1 MISRAVL
8 RLFVALATCLAAAS
22 AMAGNLILRSPTE
35 GSFLGLTNSIQF
47 SITEAKVQVTVTAK
61 VTGPSG
67 TTTISQQFTPDG
79 DGRID
84 QSIPLNFAQGTP
96 GGEYTIVL
104 SATEPGNTYETQT
117 VTVQVDVQ
125 RPKFFSYSPYNNA
138 YVKGIVKIR
147 AQVLELNVKDWRVRI
162 NGQDIPNNTG
172 GSNTVAV
179 DWDTSLIE
187 RDGVN
192 TIEILVRDG
201 ANNEASLTIPVTL
214 DRIKPTITIVYPRT
228 DTRLIPNT
236 NINVTVDVADG
247 SPESVSSTGVDV
259 IVRKLDGTFITRVAL
274 MTATYEGSTL
284 KWVGRIRYRPGL
296 LPNQFKITVTAMD
309 RAMNQAVT
317 QEVTLKR

>member
-1 MISRAVL
+1 V
-8 RLFVALATCLAAAS
+8 VLATCLAAAS

-35 GSFLGLTNSIQF
+35 GSFLGVTNSIQF

-61 VTGPSG
+61 VTGPGG
-67 TTTISQQFTPDG
+67 TTTLSQQFTPDG

-84 QSIPLNFAQGTP
+84 QTIPLNFAQGMP
-96 GGEYTIVL
+96 SGEYTIVL
-104 SATEPGNTYETQT
+104 SATEPGNTYASQT

-147 AQVLELNVKDWRVRI
+147 ALITEQNIKDWRVRI

-187 RDGVN
+187 RDGEN
-192 TIEILVRDG
+192 TIEILARDG

-247 SPESVSSTGVDV
+247 SVGSVNITGLDV
-259 IVRKLDGTFITRVAL
+259 VVRKMDGTYITRVAVIS
-274 MTATYEGSTL
+274 TTNEGSTL
-284 KWVGRIRYRPGL
+284 KWIGRIRYRPGL
-296 LPNQFKITVTAMD
+296 LPSQFKIVVTAYD
-309 RAMNQAVT
+309 RAGNQAVS